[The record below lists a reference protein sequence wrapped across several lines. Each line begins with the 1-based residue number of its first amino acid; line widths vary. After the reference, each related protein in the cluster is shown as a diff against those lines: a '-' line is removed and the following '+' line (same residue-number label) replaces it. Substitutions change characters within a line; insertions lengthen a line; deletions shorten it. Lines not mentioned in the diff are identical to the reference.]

1 MKIKIVTQTGSNFP
15 LDEAERLGITVLP
28 DILIFDGVEYKNVYE
43 LTAEEFYEKL
53 KTVDKLPTSS
63 YPHVSDF
70 VDTFVELSKDADEII
85 FFAVTSKMSGSYSAA
100 LTASEMAREAGA
112 QCPIYVYDTLQV
124 SHPMRL
130 MIYEAYRLAEAG
142 LSATEIIGKMEEYRH
157 KMGCYFILG
166 SLKYAKMGGRV
177 GVIKALAAD
186 AMGIKPL
193 MVFDDGVVKDI
204 GIARNMDDGIDK
216 VIAKYKEEADF
227 SQPVIVIHEAAPNVA
242 ATLESKIKAVNPDA
256 QITIDYEGPVV
267 GMYAGPGGGGI
278 AFVKK

>member
-28 DILIFDGVEYKNVYE
+28 DILVFDGVEYKNVYE
-43 LTAEEFYEKL
+43 LSAEEFYEKL
-53 KTVDKLPTSS
+53 KTVTKLPTSS

-85 FFAVTSKMSGSYSAA
+85 YFAVTSKMSGSYSAA
-100 LTASEMAREAGA
+100 LTAADMAREAGA
-112 QCPIYVYDTLQV
+112 QCPIYVYDTLEV

-130 MIYEAYRLAEAG
+130 MIYEAYRLAESG
-142 LSATEIIGKMEEYRH
+142 LTASEIIEKMEEYRH

-193 MVFDDGVVKDI
+193 MVFEDGVVRDI
-204 GIARNMDDGIDK
+204 GVARSMEEGMDK
-216 VIAKYKEEADF
+216 VVAKYKEEADF
-227 SQPVIVIHEAAPNVA
+227 SQRVIVIHEAAPERA
-242 ATLESKIKAVNPDA
+242 AALEAKIKAINPDA
-256 QITIDYEGPVV
+256 DIIIDYEGPVV
-267 GMYAGPGGGGI
+267 GMYAGPGGAGL